1 MTKQL
6 KHTVLKCINPECRE
20 EFNPHEIRYSCNKCG
35 NLLEVSHN
43 LDLLKIHR
51 GKDWRDIFDK
61 RLGSQKFPYG
71 SGVWRFFE
79 LILPDIPVEKIIS
92 IYEGDTNLAYSSKLN
107 HLYDAE
113 DLHIKLEG
121 ENPTLSFKDRGMTAG
136 VSWANYLGVK
146 AVACASTGDTS
157 AAMAAYAA
165 NSENLKGIVLMPE
178 NKVSFEQLSQP
189 ISSGSLTLALQ
200 TDFDGC
206 MNLVQKLCGSN
217 EIYLLNSMNSFRI
230 EGQKAILFEI
240 IQQLRWEVPDWIVV
254 PVGNAG
260 NISALGKALKEFY
273 YLGIIEKVPRLAGI
287 QIQNA
292 NPLFSSY
299 KNNWAD
305 LEPMIARDTFASA
318 IRIGAPVSFKKAV
331 DVLKWTEGI
340 VEEVS
345 EQELMDAMV
354 EVDKAGISICPN
366 SGTAVAG
373 YKKLR
378 EKNIIM
384 KKDKV
389 VIVSTAHGLKFSQL
403 KIDYH
408 QKKFKHINCDK
419 ANTPISLPATLEA
432 VQNLINS

>member
-1 MTKQL
+1 MENKL
-6 KHTVLKCINPECRE
+6 KHTVLKCINKDCAKEYSPL
-20 EFNPHEIRYSCNKCG
+20 EIRYSCDKCG
-35 NLLEVSHN
+35 YLLEVSHN

-51 GKDWRDIFDK
+51 GSDWRDIFDK

-79 LILPDIPVEKIIS
+79 LILPDITPSKIIS
-92 IYEGDTNLAYSSKLN
+92 LYEGDTNLAYSVKLN

-136 VSWANYLGVK
+136 VSWANFLNVK

-157 AAMAAYAA
+157 ASMAAYAA
-165 NSENLKGIVLMPE
+165 NTEGLKGIVLMPE

-189 ISSGSLTLALQ
+189 ISSGSVTLALQ

-206 MNLVQKLCGSN
+206 MKLVQQLCAMKD
-217 EIYLLNSMNSFRI
+217 IYLLNSMNSFRI
-230 EGQKAILFEI
+230 EGQKAIMFEI
-240 IQQLRWEVPDWIVV
+240 IQQLNWEVPDWVVV

-260 NISALGKALKEFY
+260 NVSALGKALKELH
-273 YLGIIEKVPRLAGI
+273 YLGIIEKIPRLAGI
-287 QIQNA
+287 QIHNA
-292 NPLFSSY
+292 NPLYTSY
-299 KNNWAD
+299 KKNWAG
-305 LEPMIARDTFASA
+305 LEPMTAKDTFASA
-318 IRIGAPVSFKKAV
+318 IRIGDPVSFNKAV
-331 DVLKWTEGI
+331 DVLKWTNGI

-354 EVDKAGISICPN
+354 EVDNCGISICPN

-378 EKNIIM
+378 EKNIIQ
-384 KKDKV
+384 KKEKV

-408 QKKFKHINCDK
+408 QKKYSHINCNK
-419 ANTPISLPATLEA
+419 ANTPISLPATLDA
-432 VQNLINS
+432 VKNIL